1 VAGAAVDKH
10 VADDSPEGMPLGLRV
25 PPRGSA
31 VSDIARQLLGQLL
44 SGQLAPGTRLP
55 SERQLAQA
63 MGVGRSAVR
72 EALKAL
78 DVLGILDVRTGDGTY
93 IKQTSSDLL
102 PDAVEWGLML
112 GQPRTQ
118 DLVEAR
124 RHIEAL
130 TARLATERASEAQL
144 TELSE
149 RMAAM
154 RAAKS
159 VPKFVEAD
167 IAFHLTLAD
176 AAGNTVLANVLS
188 SVRALLRVWIRRAI
202 EQAGETAGTC
212 DEHQRVLDAVLAK
225 DPDKAAE
232 AMAAHMDSASS
243 RLAASLRPDSA
254 IGTPVD
260 EARTHEPLSFGR

>member
-1 VAGAAVDKH
+1 VAGEKDLAADG
-10 VADDSPEGMPLGLRV
+10 SPESMPLGLRV

-44 SGQLAPGTRLP
+44 GGQLAPGTRLP

-112 GQPRTQ
+112 GQSRTQ

-130 TARLATERASEAQL
+130 TARLATERATDAQL
-144 TELSE
+144 TELGE

-154 RAAKS
+154 RTAIS
-159 VPKFVEAD
+159 VPEFVEAD

-188 SVRALLRVWIRRAI
+188 CVRALLRVWIRRAI
-202 EQAGETAGTC
+202 EQAGETESTC
-212 DEHQRVLDAVLAK
+212 DEHQRVLDAVLAR
-225 DPDKAAE
+225 DPDQAAE

-243 RLAASLRPDSA
+243 RLAASLRHDDGIDVPLDASLR
-254 IGTPVD
+254 GTP
-260 EARTHEPLSFGR
+260 

>member
-1 VAGAAVDKH
+1 VIGVVEEA
-10 VADDSPEGMPLGLRV
+10 PEGMPLGLRV

-44 SGQLAPGTRLP
+44 SGQLAPGARLP

-102 PDAVEWGLML
+102 PDAIEWGLML
-112 GQPRTQ
+112 GQPRTR

-130 TARLATERASEAQL
+130 TARLATTRASEAQRA
-144 TELSE
+144 ELVE
-149 RMAAM
+149 RMRAM
-154 RAAKS
+154 RTARSAQE
-159 VPKFVEAD
+159 FVEAD

-176 AAGNTVLANVLS
+176 AAGNSVLASVLAR
-188 SVRALLRVWIRRAI
+188 VRSLLRVWIRRAI
-202 EQAGETAGTC
+202 EQAGETASTC
-212 DEHQRVLDAVLAK
+212 AEHQRVLDAVLAE
-225 DPDKAAE
+225 DPDAAAD
-232 AMAAHMDSASS
+232 AMAAHMD
-243 RLAASLRPDSA
+243 AAS
-254 IGTPVD
+254 
-260 EARTHEPLSFGR
+260 ARLVASLELTDDDLFAPTAGH